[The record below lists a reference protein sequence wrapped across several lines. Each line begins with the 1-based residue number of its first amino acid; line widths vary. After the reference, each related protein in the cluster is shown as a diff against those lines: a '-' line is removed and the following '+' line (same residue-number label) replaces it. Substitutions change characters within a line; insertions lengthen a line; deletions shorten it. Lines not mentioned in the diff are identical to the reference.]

1 MGTHHDRNPF
11 ISEPN
16 TEASIPNYSWTY
28 PGNLFSATT
37 IGSSNPF
44 QASQMDPKPG
54 IAAVPICSVAPMSE
68 PAEDTTKPT
77 KVKRKKSTS
86 KSPNQF
92 ASDVLRPKQPKNKP
106 SGSKKSK
113 KQFEPGTKVE
123 RKNPNVVFNEADL
136 NFSGVPQ
143 PYCSCTGV
151 ARGCY
156 KNGAGGWQS
165 SCCTTNISEYP
176 LPMSCM
182 KPGARVAG
190 RKMSSGAYGKLLCR
204 LAAEGHDLSHPLD
217 LKDHWAR
224 LVQFI
229 RLSSCVTGSEQLEL
243 LRQSMTFTNYDN
255 ARKAMQVSN
264 NMPKGF
270 FDLLN

>member
-1 MGTHHDRNPF
+1 MVSLSIFQNSCEHSHLYMGTHHDRNPF

-16 TEASIPNYSWTY
+16 TEASIPHFSWAHS
-28 PGNLFSATT
+28 GNFFSATK
-37 IGSSNPF
+37 IGSNPF

-68 PAEDTTKPT
+68 PAENTTNPT
-77 KVKRKKSTS
+77 KVKKKKSTA

-92 ASDVLRPKQPKNKP
+92 ASDVLRPKQPKKKP

-123 RKNPNVVFNEADL
+123 RKNLNVVFNEADL
-136 NFSGVPQ
+136 DFSGVPS

-204 LAAEGHDLSHPLD
+204 LAAEGRDLSHPLD

-224 LVQFI
+224 LGTNKF
-229 RLSSCVTGSEQLEL
+229 VTI
-243 LRQSMTFTNYDN
+243 
-255 ARKAMQVSN
+255 K
-264 NMPKGF
+264 
-270 FDLLN
+270 

>member
-1 MGTHHDRNPF
+1 METAAALKHPIVVIKMGTHHDRNPF

-16 TEASIPNYSWTY
+16 TEASIPHYSWTH
-28 PGNLFSATT
+28 PGNLFSAAM
-37 IGSSNPF
+37 IGSNPF

-68 PAEDTTKPT
+68 PAEYTTKPT
-77 KVKRKKSTS
+77 K
-86 KSPNQF
+86 
-92 ASDVLRPKQPKNKP
+92 QPKKKP
-106 SGSKKSK
+106 SGSKKSN

-136 NFSGVPQ
+136 NFSGVPT

-151 ARGCY
+151 ARGCN

-165 SCCTTNISEYP
+165 SCCSTNISEYP

-182 KPGARVAG
+182 KPWARVAG

-204 LAAEGHDLSHPLD
+204 LAAEGRDLSHPLD

-224 LVQFI
+224 LGTKKFVTINTLFSSHLCI
-229 RLSSCVTGSEQLEL
+229 LLSSVYSSL
-243 LRQSMTFTNYDN
+243 LLCDRF
-255 ARKAMQVSN
+255 
-264 NMPKGF
+264 
-270 FDLLN
+270 